1 MFNSF
6 KSLAPSVFLFHELR
20 SLARMRTIISVF
32 IFHFCSVRVCLFVL
46 NNVFTIKDT
55 KLLTGRGLRDAT
67 DVVHPCKK
75 QQVKPW
81 RPMLYW
87 TGVEEY
93 VYPLNVN
100 LCCFELFTSGSM
112 TARNILPWLWLI
124 FEDNFVLLG
133 QVLVGVHSWNR
144 SWRIFQLHHKL
155 LSYRKWLPWRS
166 LTVQVSCFVDQT
178 NGCHVL
184 RCEAM
189 WKFATR
195 VVGSPTLLVSK
206 AV

>member
-6 KSLAPSVFLFHELR
+6 ECLAPSVFLFHELR

-67 DVVHPCKK
+67 DVVHPYKK

-124 FEDNFVLLG
+124 FENNFVLLG

-144 SWRIFQLHHKL
+144 SWRIWKKEYSLQFTKVKIHTCILWLTTELYHYVKYEVKTMFLSVSEL
-155 LSYRKWLPWRS
+155 LNRKDWRWS
-166 LTVQVSCFVDQT
+166 S
-178 NGCHVL
+178 
-184 RCEAM
+184 A
-189 WKFATR
+189 
-195 VVGSPTLLVSK
+195 
-206 AV
+206 